1 MDVPTNM
8 KEVPFYICSSMTT
21 QSLMIILESYVGG
34 PNEPGEIP
42 VKSQTE
48 ILFSTNHY
56 LFFHSVG
63 NFIIPTDEL
72 HHFSEGF

>member
-1 MDVPTNM
+1 
-8 KEVPFYICSSMTT
+8 MTT

-56 LFFHSVG
+56 LFSIQLG
-63 NFIIPTDEL
+63 ISSSQLTNSII
-72 HHFSEGF
+72 FQRGFRYHQPV